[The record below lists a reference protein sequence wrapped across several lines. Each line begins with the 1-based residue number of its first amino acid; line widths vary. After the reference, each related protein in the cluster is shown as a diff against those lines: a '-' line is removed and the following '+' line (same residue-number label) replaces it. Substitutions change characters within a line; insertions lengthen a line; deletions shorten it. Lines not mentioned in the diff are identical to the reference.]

1 MSFAWLV
8 STVVYLVVVLRTD
21 WKTQIVISKDVK
33 KGERGDGEEEG
44 VGFERDIG
52 TGIV

>member
-1 MSFAWLV
+1 M
-8 STVVYLVVVLRTD
+8 YLVVVLRTD

-33 KGERGDGEEEG
+33 GGKGERGDSEEEG